1 VPLKTETGVPN
12 SSRIKWIKELPLCNS
27 NVDIPGM
34 YPALIDGNDS
44 DTLETFYSNEMLMN
58 RFYPKDYIAS

>member
-1 VPLKTETGVPN
+1 
-12 SSRIKWIKELPLCNS
+12 
-27 NVDIPGM
+27 M